1 MTFAISTSRFH
12 TIAVHRTL
20 PHNQNTVRQ
29 RGRVRHKIQRT
40 PLQRFAWHATIATI
54 SLSSIVSAQSAVRRT
69 PWWQSESIRQ
79 TLKLSPQQC
88 VRLNAI
94 FESTLEARRQLRQRL
109 DELEHQLDE
118 PTTATL
124 TDQQAT
130 ALIARVETARLQRN
144 VARAVMLYKM
154 RQVLTADQRE
164 RLDLRISRDAFTS
177 PR

>member
-1 MTFAISTSRFH
+1 M
-12 TIAVHRTL
+12 
-20 PHNQNTVRQ
+20 
-29 RGRVRHKIQRT
+29 
-40 PLQRFAWHATIATI
+40 
-54 SLSSIVSAQSAVRRT
+54 
-69 PWWQSESIRQ
+69 
-79 TLKLSPQQC
+79 
-88 VRLNAI
+88 
-94 FESTLEARRQLRQRL
+94 RQRL